1 MLFSLENDD
10 VLKNYFNLD
19 RDDVLNPD
27 EGLVLGNLFLDEYV
41 PYKNYK
47 PYKIK
52 PTCDKDAMLLKIR
65 EYCFAIDD
73 LNLKLDLEPNNKK
86 LYDLFKVYNERLKV
100 LVKDYE
106 EKYEVLDL
114 NDDLKGRYTW
124 YSGKWPWE
132 GDYRNV

>member
-1 MLFSLENDD
+1 
-10 VLKNYFNLD
+10 
-19 RDDVLNPD
+19 
-27 EGLVLGNLFLDEYV
+27 V

-52 PTCDKDAMLLKIR
+52 PTCEKDAMLLKIR

-114 NDDLKGRYTW
+114 SDDLKGRYTW

-132 GDYRNV
+132 GDNKNV

>member
-1 MLFSLENDD
+1 MNMCH
-10 VLKNYFNLD
+10 
-19 RDDVLNPD
+19 
-27 EGLVLGNLFLDEYV
+27 
-41 PYKNYK
+41 
-47 PYKIK
+47 I
-52 PTCDKDAMLLKIR
+52 KIR

-86 LYDLFKVYNERLKV
+86 LYDLFKIYNERLKV

>member
-1 MLFSLENDD
+1 MLFNLENEDF
-10 VLKNYFNLD
+10 LKNYFNLD

-52 PTCDKDAMLLKIR
+52 PTCEKDAMLLKIR

-73 LNLKLDLEPNNKK
+73 LNLKLDLH
-86 LYDLFKVYNERLKV
+86 LFRL
-100 LVKDYE
+100 
-106 EKYEVLDL
+106 
-114 NDDLKGRYTW
+114 
-124 YSGKWPWE
+124 
-132 GDYRNV
+132 

>member
-1 MLFSLENDD
+1 M
-10 VLKNYFNLD
+10 
-19 RDDVLNPD
+19 
-27 EGLVLGNLFLDEYV
+27 FLDEYV

-52 PTCDKDAMLLKIR
+52 PTCEKDAMLLKIR

-100 LVKDYE
+100 LVKYLAILISFFF
-106 EKYEVLDL
+106 KLIGKGSIFLYL
-114 NDDLKGRYTW
+114 NILIISFPRPFTTIP
-124 YSGKWPWE
+124 SISTF
-132 GDYRNV
+132 